1 MTTQNST
8 ENQTISPEALMLELG
23 IKKTK
28 YYNLLDR
35 LDIKADKDSEGKAIL
50 TFEKA
55 EKVRAYLSGNIQET
69 ENDDSANSSLV
80 KVDDSNL
87 VESSNN
93 NSEEDIYVEAENP
106 LDNLNVNQLLRKAAQ
121 LKAREL
127 ATPELAIRAIADRMT
142 EDDLPDDLKQ
152 KVFAV
157 RIAVNPKWTPA
168 DLADSILSQ
177 YRSSRSDS

>member
-55 EKVRAYLSGNIQET
+55 EKVRAYLLGNIQET

-87 VESSNN
+87 VESNNN
-93 NSEEDIYVEAENP
+93 NSDEDIYVEAENP

-127 ATPELAIRAIADRMT
+127 ATPELAIRAIARS
-142 EDDLPDDLKQ
+142 
-152 KVFAV
+152 A
-157 RIAVNPKWTPA
+157 
-168 DLADSILSQ
+168 LA
-177 YRSSRSDS
+177 

>member
-142 EDDLPDDLKQ
+142 EDDLPDDLKE
-152 KVFAV
+152 KVEAV
-157 RIAVNPKWTPA
+157 REAVYPKWTPGQ
-168 DLADSILSQ
+168 LADSILSQ

>member
-55 EKVRAYLSGNIQET
+55 EKVRAYLLGNIQET
-69 ENDDSANSSLV
+69 ENDDSVNSSLV

-87 VESSNN
+87 VESNNN

-127 ATPELAIRAIADRMT
+127 ATPELAIRAIADRMS
-142 EDDLPDDLKQ
+142 EDDLPEDLKQ

-157 RIAVNPKWTPA
+157 REAVNPKWTPGQ
-168 DLADSILSQ
+168 LADSILSQ
-177 YRSSRSDS
+177 YRSQRSSS